1 MALAGQAKSELL
13 FGAADDV
20 ILDFFRQYHELRA
33 IARNANH
40 QVLVLLRIFLRLQQR
55 VAIDNVKLYVHP
67 FLIEVVTHQT
77 AKVSQTLFPRQR
89 GGQEFLVV
97 ERSVR
102 GDKVIQ
108 FGYRVG
114 CGGPRVSL
122 PWRGDTPSASGS
134 FARRPSGRA
143 LTSLPNST
151 FADTG

>member
-33 IARNANH
+33 IACNANH

-77 AKVSQTLFPRQR
+77 AKVSQTLFP
-89 GGQEFLVV
+89 
-97 ERSVR
+97 
-102 GDKVIQ
+102 
-108 FGYRVG
+108 
-114 CGGPRVSL
+114 
-122 PWRGDTPSASGS
+122 ASEE
-134 FARRPSGRA
+134 GRNFW
-143 LTSLPNST
+143 L
-151 FADTG
+151 